1 MKMFIFERLN
11 CVSDRYHSQG
21 GLVVIAKD
29 REHVMELI
37 KDYED
42 IIITKDE
49 WKEVITYD
57 LKIKKNLSYSYFPML
72 VVVRRVGL
80 NGIYSDTNYINI
92 MDVEYSNKHF
102 SIF

>member
-57 LKIKKNLSYSYFPML
+57 LKNQEEPKLFIFPDA
-72 VVVRRVGL
+72 GCC
-80 NGIYSDTNYINI
+80 
-92 MDVEYSNKHF
+92 
-102 SIF
+102 